1 MTIYDRAVIAIGSCV
16 GALYVLGLIVCIV
29 ASIKP

>member
-1 MTIYDRAVIAIGSCV
+1 MNEYDRAVIAIGSVV
-16 GALYVLGLIVCIV
+16 GALYVLGLMVCIV